1 MASKS
6 TPLVGSRV
14 GVHYGGAVVAAYV
27 IEDRGVFG
35 GERIVRVHV
44 GEWDDPEAPEFE
56 LPADE
61 LLSTPAAA

>member
-1 MASKS
+1 MASES
-6 TPLVGSRV
+6 IPLVGSRV
-14 GVHYGGAVVAAYV
+14 GVHYGGTVVAAYV

-35 GERIVRVHV
+35 GKRIVRVHV
-44 GEWDDPEAPEFE
+44 GEWNDPEAPEFE